1 MLYNKCNKVSRREW
15 IRGPMQQATRGRTSK
30 HKERDSGLRNLKNPQ
45 RPSNSQ
51 QRPLPPPQVRR
62 TPSGLMVDIL
72 AHMNIGFDIA
82 SPTRSHSPPGHTI
95 LSQASL
101 TYTSPPRAGREFCS
115 LPVEPAAHH
124 ITTEDNHP
132 QDFKRRIRRA

>member
-15 IRGPMQQATRGRTSK
+15 ILGPIQQATRGRTSK
-30 HKERDSGLRNLKNPQ
+30 HKERDS
-45 RPSNSQ
+45 
-51 QRPLPPPQVRR
+51 VRR
-62 TPSGLMVDIL
+62 TPSGLM
-72 AHMNIGFDIA
+72 
-82 SPTRSHSPPGHTI
+82 PTRSHTT

-101 TYTSPPRAGREFCS
+101 TYTSPPRAGQEFGPH
-115 LPVEPAAHH
+115 PVEPAAHY